1 MKKLLILL
9 FSILI
14 SFNSY
19 SSTEFIGDAGSYPSP
34 FGLFEWNDSESS
46 IIKKACK
53 FINNDP
59 NRIYVDLNYIR
70 PNGNVCSFGMESFIS
85 NSVYEAINSGDNLDK
100 SVARDRLDLNLVQY
114 GDYVIPSTNN
124 IGKVI
129 YIGGIVLKGVPYEL
143 SISGWGG
150 SISNCTAR
158 EILEGD
164 TGSLVTAFELPKNFP
179 LEKNSTI
186 NTLLYDHMIYD
197 KYVLTPV
204 VDSNISD
211 ARLQVI
217 LSGVEL
223 IQESLMDK
231 YQNHSNFVL
240 IKEKQR
246 RVSHPDDPPPK
257 TYGFGVLKPNAD
269 IELDDRAFSFYKDKF
284 SVYFQFSTGEIGYNS
299 NRNVEDLCGGV
310 SYIEKLIKKVFQ
322 EDLNNQTQDD
332 SSQL

>member
-1 MKKLLILL
+1 
-9 FSILI
+9 
-14 SFNSY
+14 
-19 SSTEFIGDAGSYPSP
+19 
-34 FGLFEWNDSESS
+34 
-46 IIKKACK
+46 
-53 FINNDP
+53 
-59 NRIYVDLNYIR
+59 
-70 PNGNVCSFGMESFIS
+70 METFIS
-85 NSVYEAINSGDNLDK
+85 NSIYEAINSGDNLDK
-100 SVARDRLDLNLVQY
+100 SVAIDRLDLNLVQY

-240 IKEKQR
+240 IKEQKNR
-246 RVSHPDDPPPK
+246 ITHPDDPPPK

-269 IELDDRAFSFYKDKF
+269 IENERAFSISEETGKITLQVKRKFPSYYKNKFAFYFDT
-284 SVYFQFSTGEIGYNS
+284 YTAEIGYNS
-299 NRNVEDLCGGV
+299 NRDVYNLCDGV